1 MSKVSQLY
9 RPAFRREGVFYEIEA
24 IGERALLSSKAKEK
38 EKDKEKNGEKDASE
52 ILEPGTGNVST
63 SVTAASVPIPGY
75 KKLNSMAFD
84 PEDAITL
91 RCRVIQ
97 FKYLTGEDEAF
108 EDASFDH
115 LRGLLDRLLSR
126 NATERELSEV
136 LWELSGL
143 FSSARTSISS
153 FELLQGGVAG
163 ALLSYAT
170 EEAYSGKWNGYRLTG
185 SFMFS
190 QSR

>member
-75 KKLNSMAFD
+75 KKLNSFD

-170 EEAYSGKWNGYRLTG
+170 EEAYLGKWNGYRLTG

>member
-9 RPAFRREGVFYEIEA
+9 RPAFRREGVFFEVET

-38 EKDKEKNGEKDASE
+38 EKEKEKNGEKDSSEASE
-52 ILEPGTGNVST
+52 PGVGNASI
-63 SVTAASVPIPGY
+63 TAIAAPATIPGY
-75 KKLNSMAFD
+75 KKLNSLALD

-115 LRGLLDRLLSR
+115 LRGLLDRLSSK
-126 NATERELSEV
+126 NATEQEFSEA
-136 LWELSGL
+136 LWELSDL

-163 ALLSYAT
+163 ALLRYAT
-170 EEAYSGKWNGYRLTG
+170 EETYTGKWNEC
-185 SFMFS
+185 
-190 QSR
+190 